1 MDVLAGVGDRRGHV
15 AYSEK
20 HNRGAWVEDAEVA
33 MTRRRAARRMQRA
46 KTISPKPP
54 AGFGL
59 PVCPHEEKMRRCAP
73 VRTLY
78 EEIGDRRL
86 VQFFPSSRQ
95 IFSFLP
101 LPIPS
106 PVVGTCHWHTG

>member
-33 MTRRRAARRMQRA
+33 MTRRRAARRMQKA
-46 KTISPKPP
+46 NTISPKPP

-73 VRTLY
+73 VRSEG
-78 EEIGDRRL
+78 EEK
-86 VQFFPSSRQ
+86 SSPDLGAGAGPC
-95 IFSFLP
+95 FHASWV
-101 LPIPS
+101 S
-106 PVVGTCHWHTG
+106 T